1 MKKLTYIAAC
11 VIFLSVIIL
20 CGSFFLITRSGEKKV
35 LQADKILCEYIYDT
49 AMKKLNEPVVV
60 AKMMASDVFLQ
71 QFFQNEGDLD
81 SDEKVMK
88 SYLSEIK
95 NDFGY
100 AQATVISA
108 KTYRYYRDDEM
119 HKIINPIGD
128 AHDIWFNQF
137 KKGGKNFS
145 INVYRNKDGIDAS
158 TMYVNYRILDK
169 DGNFLGVASPSIPVK
184 DVIGVFGW
192 LEKKYKVKINTT
204 NSLGIVN
211 LDSNFSEISTAN
223 LSQITGNK
231 KENHFKKIGISGFC
245 SVRYLP
251 DFDWYFIIRSMGKTE
266 NSTKFWLF
274 YLIAVLLLGIDL
286 LILFAV
292 NKIFRGK
299 NGVSIF
305 SKQQLDYLTGLP
317 NRNYFKD
324 QFGERGL
331 FNTTIYKSLAV
342 FDIDYFKEA
351 NDNMNGDQALLSVVS
366 KMSFFLDNHGVMLRW
381 GGDEFVVLF
390 ELPLENAYKLCREFC
405 KTIASEGLITVSVG
419 VTAVNLSDT
428 IKTNYHRAA
437 RYCYMVK
444 ELGGNGVKKD

>member
-1 MKKLTYIAAC
+1 MKKITYIAAC
-11 VIFLSVIIL
+11 VLLLSILIL
-20 CGSFFLITRSGEKKV
+20 CGSFFLITKTEEKRV
-35 LQADKILCEYIYDT
+35 QQINKILCEHIFDT
-49 AMKKLNEPVVV
+49 AMKKLNEPIVV

-71 QFFQNEGDLD
+71 NFLRNEGDLE
-81 SDEKVMK
+81 SDEKTMK
-88 SYLSEIK
+88 SYLAEIK
-95 NDFGY
+95 NNFGY

-108 KTYRYYRDDEM
+108 KTYRYYRNDGM

-128 AHDIWFNQF
+128 AHDIWFNRFQ
-137 KKGGKNFS
+137 KGGRNFS
-145 INVYRNKDGIDAS
+145 INVYRHKDGIDAS
-158 TMYVNYRILDK
+158 TMYVNYRIQDK
-169 DGNFLGVASPSIPVK
+169 NGNFLGVASPSLFVK
-184 DVIGVFGW
+184 DVIGVLGW

-204 NSLGIVN
+204 NSHGIVN
-211 LDSNFSEISTAN
+211 CDTNFSEIMTAN
-223 LSQITGNK
+223 LSHITGNK
-231 KENHFKKIGISGFC
+231 KENQFKKIGLSGFC
-245 SVRYLP
+245 AVRYLS
-251 DFDWYFIIRSMGKTE
+251 DFDWYFIIRSTGKPETD
-266 NSTKFWLF
+266 SKFLLF
-274 YLIAVLLLGIDL
+274 YLIAVLLLGVDF
-286 LILFAV
+286 LIFFAI

-299 NGVSIF
+299 KVVSIF

-366 KMSFFLDNHGVMLRW
+366 KMRLFLDNHGVMLRW

-390 ELPLENAYKLCREFC
+390 ALPLENAYKLCREFC
-405 KTIASEGLITVSVG
+405 KTIAGEGLITVSIG

>member
-1 MKKLTYIAAC
+1 
-11 VIFLSVIIL
+11 
-20 CGSFFLITRSGEKKV
+20 
-35 LQADKILCEYIYDT
+35 
-49 AMKKLNEPVVV
+49 
-60 AKMMASDVFLQ
+60 
-71 QFFQNEGDLD
+71 
-81 SDEKVMK
+81 
-88 SYLSEIK
+88 
-95 NDFGY
+95 
-100 AQATVISA
+100 
-108 KTYRYYRDDEM
+108 
-119 HKIINPIGD
+119 
-128 AHDIWFNQF
+128 
-137 KKGGKNFS
+137 
-145 INVYRNKDGIDAS
+145 
-158 TMYVNYRILDK
+158 
-169 DGNFLGVASPSIPVK
+169 LGVASPSISVK
-184 DVIGVFGW
+184 DIIGVLGW

-204 NSLGIVN
+204 NSHGIVN
-211 LDSNFSEISTAN
+211 FDTNFSEMMTAN
-223 LSQITGNK
+223 LSQITGSK
-231 KENHFKKIGISGFC
+231 RENYFKKIGISGFC

-251 DFDWYFIIRSMGKTE
+251 DFDWYFIIRRTGKTE
-266 NSTKFWLF
+266 SNTKFGLF
-274 YLIAVLLLGIDL
+274 YLIAVLLFGIDL
-286 LILFAV
+286 LVLFAI

-299 NGVSIF
+299 KAVSIF

-366 KMSFFLDNHGVMLRW
+366 KMGFFLDNHGVMLRW